1 MTPESR
7 IFVVGHTG
15 MAGAAICRRLRRDG
29 FNNLILRTRGQ
40 LDLRDQQA
48 VDACFTA
55 ERPEYVFL
63 AAAKTGGILA
73 HGSSPAEFTYDN
85 LAIQTNLIHSSWK
98 HGVRK
103 LLFFGS
109 SAAYPKD
116 APQPMPEELLLTGPL
131 DPAHEYYSVA
141 KIAGIKLAQAY
152 RKQYG
157 FQAVC
162 VMPPNLYGPG
172 ERFDPA
178 TSNVLQG
185 LVGRFAEARATNA
198 PEVVV
203 WGTGNPRREFLHVDD
218 LADASVSLMHN
229 SGDLALVNVGAGTD
243 LSIRELA
250 ELVRRVAG
258 YEGALKFDASKPDGV
273 IRKLLDVSRMTA
285 LGWRPAIPLERGIR
299 ETYLRYCALRPGKLP

>member
-1 MTPESR
+1 MTHDSR
-7 IFVVGHTG
+7 IFVAGHTG

-29 FNNLILRTRGQ
+29 CQNLILRTHGQ

-48 VDACFTA
+48 VDSLFAA

-73 HGSSPAEFTYDN
+73 HGSFPAEFTYDN
-85 LAIQTNLIHSSWK
+85 LAIQTNVIHSSWK

-103 LLFFGS
+103 ILFFGS

-141 KIAGIKLAQAY
+141 KIAGIKLAEAY

-185 LVGRFAEARATNA
+185 LVGRFAGARASA
-198 PEVVV
+198 AAEVVV

-218 LADASVSLMHN
+218 LADAAVFLMHH
-229 SGDLALVNVGAGTD
+229 SVDLALVNVGAGSD
-243 LSIRELA
+243 LSIVELA
-250 ELVRRVAG
+250 EMVRQAAG
-258 YEGALKFDASKPDGV
+258 FEGALRFDASKPDGV
-273 IRKLLDVSRMTA
+273 ARKLLDVSRMTA
-285 LGWRPAIPLERGIR
+285 LGWRPAIPLERGIQ
-299 ETYLRYCALRPGKLP
+299 ESYQRYCAGKLP